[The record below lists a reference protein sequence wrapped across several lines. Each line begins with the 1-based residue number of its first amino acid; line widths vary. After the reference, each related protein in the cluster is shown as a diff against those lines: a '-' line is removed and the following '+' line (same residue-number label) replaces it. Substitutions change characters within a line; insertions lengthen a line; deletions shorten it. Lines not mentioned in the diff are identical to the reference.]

1 MAEEAGREDD
11 SEEAQ
16 LVAPDLMKP
25 SLSSSMMK
33 AVGLACAC
41 SAAAAVDRD
50 PNHVLAAAVDD
61 SSAQAEEGAYHHKQ
75 FRKEEEEEE
84 EEVAAGGKDVPE
96 EAEDR
101 EHDEA
106 IATGTHQDDPRE
118 ILLVEGHQAPTAL
131 AFPAAALRAASS
143 RHPRQ
148 PPAVR
153 PPSSYCYQQY

>member
-50 PNHVLAAAVDD
+50 PNHILAAAVDD

-75 FRKEEEEEE
+75 FRKEEEEE